1 MAKNINK
8 NKNKNKNTTQDCYV
22 KLSGNSTSVRLD
34 TLNLFNMD
42 EEKKASPMDMFINRN
57 SKLMIKLGEL
67 ERESILN
74 PDEDAYIYNLFL
86 LGFVSNVESYF
97 RSIIRAS
104 ILMDPL
110 CYKAC
115 LEQQLTY
122 AAAVHHKVELLPEA
136 LLENCTFISFNNISK
151 TISSYLNIPIPK
163 QGTENMALI
172 KDIEMF
178 EQLCE
183 LRNCI
188 VHRAGLLGSKN
199 AVKLGIDNH
208 KNFFERPIVLNNIF
222 LQEAST
228 VCLNAVRGFNNFLF
242 NALIKRLSKETDSF
256 TWDYRS
262 DRSLFEKYFH
272 VFHSESLATQISTRG
287 DPVYKPKDAYD
298 EFRKSLMKK

>member
-1 MAKNINK
+1 MAKNTK
-8 NKNKNKNTTQDCYV
+8 QDCYI
-22 KLSGNSTSVRLD
+22 KLSGNSTSVTLD
-34 TLNLFNMD
+34 TLSLFNMD
-42 EEKKASPMDMFINRN
+42 EQSEASPIDVFIDRNR
-57 SKLMIKLGEL
+57 KLMIKLGEL
-67 ERESILN
+67 ERQGIIN
-74 PDEDAYIYNLFL
+74 PNDDAYIYNLFL

-136 LLENCTFISFNNISK
+136 LLENCTFISFANISK
-151 TISSYLNIPIPK
+151 TINSFLNIPIPK
-163 QGTENMALI
+163 QGIENIALI
-172 KDIEMF
+172 KDIKMF

-208 KNFFERPIVLNNIF
+208 KNFFEKPIVLNNSF

-242 NALIKRLSKETDSF
+242 NALIKRLNQDTDCF
-256 TWDYRS
+256 TWDYRR
-262 DRSLFEKYFH
+262 DKAFFEQYFN
-272 VFHSESLATQISTRG
+272 VFHSENLTTQISARG
-287 DPVYKPKDAYD
+287 DKVYTSKVAYD
-298 EFRKSLMKK
+298 EFRDVLMSR